1 MRKRKQ
7 KQTTERAKPKVT
19 RLGLVHIVTYETFA
33 GLEKKLKEPVRTAA
47 NARSASLS
55 SIRIANKVFQW
66 RRDGYDLVS
75 SQDHVFGLAKALEN
89 SGKPLEPILVLPVGE
104 HFYVIDGHHRIEAYH
119 SVKWSKPVPI
129 ELFRGSLKAA
139 RIEAFRRNSKDKLPM
154 SKQDKM
160 EGTWAL
166 VKEGE
171 LTAKKISDITGS
183 SERQIY
189 YMRSTWKEIR
199 ALPEEQSLDRQ
210 ELTWAQARAALDGE
224 DLKPDDDWKEKET
237 QKLVDALLKAKIGQ
251 GLMKHPD
258 ITAEALARINGKLP
272 ETLVWEW
279 FNSDDLQTM
288 VDEMGEEQEL

>member
-1 MRKRKQ
+1 
-7 KQTTERAKPKVT
+7 
-19 RLGLVHIVTYETFA
+19 
-33 GLEKKLKEPVRTAA
+33 
-47 NARSASLS
+47 
-55 SIRIANKVFQW
+55 
-66 RRDGYDLVS
+66 
-75 SQDHVFGLAKALEN
+75 LAKALEN

-119 SVKWSKPVPI
+119 SVKWSEPVPI

-160 EGTWAL
+160 EGTWSL

-199 ALPEEQSLDRQ
+199 ELPEEEQRRDPK

-258 ITAEALARINGKLP
+258 VTAEALARINGKLP

-279 FNSDDLQTM
+279 FNSDELQTM
-288 VDEMGEEQEL
+288 VEEMGEEQEM